1 MNRNEFIENYK
12 ALCKYTGINPTDMHV
27 VAGGSLLM
35 HKMRS
40 STDDIDTTVT
50 EETYLKIKGVLK
62 PWMYY
67 EDSDHPSGKMVLS
80 IGPFDIHL
88 EDVITDKIVMVE
100 GVACQ
105 SLEDV
110 LALKLQLNREKDQ
123 EDIRK
128 IKAALAKQKVL

>member
-1 MNRNEFIENYK
+1 MNRNEFIDNYK
-12 ALCKYTGINPTDMHV
+12 SLCKYTGISPTDMHV

-40 STDDIDTTVT
+40 STDDIDTIVT
-50 EETYLKIKGVLK
+50 EETYFKIKGALK
-62 PWMYY
+62 SWMYY
-67 EDSDHPSGKMVLS
+67 EDPDHFSGMKVMS

-88 EDVITDKIVMVE
+88 ADVITDKIVMVE